1 MNNFAWRKIFSVL
14 TLVLVSSSSYAIA
27 ATKYNKSKLMH
38 FPSDTFGSEDV
49 LSDTEFSKESSSV
62 QEGIS
67 RHFIAHVKNNVA
79 TASSK
84 KNSISGDSESGSTIE
99 NPVLTFSHTRNYC
112 HQKFNL
118 TISANQSAE
127 IFFTSDCS
135 TPTRENGTKY
145 TEPILI
151 DSTTIIKAIA
161 FSGSE
166 NSDVVTHSYFFTS
179 TIQNQPKNPAGF
191 PETWGGAKTIPAD
204 YEMDPDVINDSAYSH
219 LITDAFESI
228 PTLSLT
234 METDEWFNHE
244 TGLYVGYPN
253 SNETREKPV
262 TAEFIFNNDV
272 EESFA
277 VECGVQ
283 NQGGTSIVKW
293 KSPKQSMRLLFKEI
307 YGPTRLR
314 YKLFPDSEINSINTL
329 VVDNMLNATWIH
341 PWDDKQRLHAMYL
354 RDQLTSDLS
363 NKMGRLSF
371 HGRYF
376 HLFLNGLYW
385 GICDLH
391 ERPDDAFLSEYLDAE
406 REDFDIIK
414 HNPERIV
421 SGSNQLYLVMLQ
433 RARMGFSTYQEI
445 EDFKRF
451 IDIPAFIDYMLLNF
465 YLGNFDWAHQNFYAG
480 RDRTKSSGFRFYP
493 WDSEHVMRFADVY
506 YDNTGKNNEGG
517 PTEIHTLLKEND
529 EYRMMFADAVFKH
542 LFNDG
547 ELTPV
552 NFMKSFLKRKNE
564 IEDAVILESARW
576 GDYRKDVSGITYT
589 KNEYWMQEVNRIV
602 EEYIPLRRD
611 IVIEQFRKNKNNL
624 FPDFMPPQIED
635 TIKNNGS
642 WEIALIPPEAVSGD
656 IYFTL
661 DGSDPRAIGGG
672 IKGTKY
678 SDEIIINNT
687 TKVKTRFYSVSDK
700 SWSALAEKLYLFD
713 DVYGENLV
721 INEIM
726 YHPKDDYP
734 EFIEIMNFG
743 TGPVNLNGFR
753 LTGGIN
759 YLFETGGSIEPGA
772 GIVLTN
778 DVALFRNT
786 YKFSAFGQYQK
797 RLSNS
802 GETIILRNEFNQLV
816 DSVSYSDTIPW
827 PVEADGDGYSLELIN
842 GDLDNSLASSWRK
855 SEKNF
860 GSPYNMNTLADIEAS
875 IYPNPFQNEI
885 TINLQSI
892 SLSQETFQVEVF
904 NQTGSKLKTVSV
916 DSYNSRIH
924 IPMKNLNAG
933 IYFLRLIPDSEKH
946 FKPQVFKVIKI
957 R

>member
-1 MNNFAWRKIFSVL
+1 MNIKWCNKFITGVVTLIVTLSFLSV
-14 TLVLVSSSSYAIA
+14 VFEVQA
-27 ATKYNKSKLMH
+27 
-38 FPSDTFGSEDV
+38 SEI
-49 LSDTEFSKESSSV
+49 E
-62 QEGIS
+62 
-67 RHFIAHVKNNVA
+67 KNNSELSVSDVDNVFNSEETGIDGELKTKS
-79 TASSK
+79 TA
-84 KNSISGDSESGSTIE
+84 E
-99 NPVLTFSHTRNYC
+99 NPILNFSHTRDYY
-112 HQKFNL
+112 HQEFHL
-118 TISANQSAE
+118 TISSNQPAE
-127 IFFTSDCS
+127 IYFTKDCS
-135 TPTRENGTKY
+135 TPTREKGIRY
-145 TEPILI
+145 TGPILI
-151 DSTTIIKAIA
+151 DSTTIIKAVA
-161 FSGSE
+161 FSGNES
-166 NSDVVTHSYFFTS
+166 SGVVTNSYFFS
-179 TIQNQPKNPAGF
+179 SGIKNQPKNPAGF

-204 YEMDPDVINDSAYSH
+204 YEMDPHVINDSAYSH

-262 TAEFIFNNDV
+262 TAEFIFNNE

-363 NKMGRLSF
+363 NNMGRLSF

-433 RARMGFSTYQEI
+433 RARMGFSTYQEL

-465 YLGNFDWAHQNFYAG
+465 YLGNFDWAHQNYYAG
-480 RDRTKSSGFRFYP
+480 RDRTKSTGFRFYP
-493 WDSEHVMRFADVY
+493 WDSEHVMRFADVN

-517 PTEIHTLLKEND
+517 PTEIHTLLKENE
-529 EYRMMFADAVFKH
+529 EYRVMFADAVYKH

-547 ELTPV
+547 ELTPK

-564 IEDAVILESARW
+564 IEKAVILESARW

-589 KNEYWMQEVNRIV
+589 RNEYWIQEVNRIV

-611 IVIEQFRKNKNNL
+611 IVIEQFRKNKNKL
-624 FPDFMPPQIED
+624 FPDFMPPKNED
-635 TIKNNGS
+635 TIQANGS
-642 WEIALIPPEAVSGD
+642 WEISLIPPEAVSGD

-661 DGSDPRAIGGG
+661 DGTDPRAIGGE
-672 IKGTKY
+672 INGTKY
-678 SDEIIINNT
+678 SDAIIINNT
-687 TKVKTRFYSVSDK
+687 TKIKARFYSVSDK
-700 SWSALAEKLYLFD
+700 SWSALTEKLYLFD
-713 DVYGENLV
+713 DVYGENMV

-726 YHPKDDYP
+726 YHPEDDYP

-743 TGPVNLNGFR
+743 SSPVNLKEFQ
-753 LTGGIN
+753 LSGGIS
-759 YLFETGGSIEPGA
+759 YLFDRECSIEPGA
-772 GIVLTN
+772 GVVLSN
-778 DVALFRNT
+778 DIALFKDT
-786 YKFSAFGQYQK
+786 YRFSAFGQYQK
-797 RLSNS
+797 RLSNG
-802 GETIILRNEFNQLV
+802 GETIILRNEFSQLV

-827 PVEADGDGYSLELIN
+827 PVEADGEGYSLELID
-842 GDLDNSLASSWRK
+842 GKMDNSLATSWQK
-855 SEKNF
+855 SEQIF
-860 GSPYNMNTLADIEAS
+860 GSPYNMNTLSDIEAQV
-875 IYPNPFQNEI
+875 YPNPFENDLTIDLQN
-885 TINLQSI
+885 I
-892 SLSQETFQVEVF
+892 SLSQETFLLDVF
-904 NQTGSKLKTVSV
+904 NLFGRKLQTVKV
-916 DSYNSRIH
+916 DSYNSEIH
-924 IPMKNLNAG
+924 ISMKNLPSG
-933 IYFLRLIPDSEKH
+933 VYFIRIVPFGNNEFNSRVL
-946 FKPQVFKVIKI
+946 KVLKL
-957 R
+957 